1 MAHSDLR
8 SVNTA
13 QAQHFP
19 LYIDLGH
26 NATKFICSLHLSNK
40 ERNQKMQKWRL
51 NTKLEK
57 KTETE
62 TEDAGNHHRCSIKVD
77 MALPNSHFIYLCYLF
92 NLIHCVTVSQPKKSE
107 GVHFLNS
114 IFQNFR
120 LLFPLKGNQ
129 AVYNTFICL
138 NRTATHVGR
147 LFTLFD
153 IIKIHLHISKMV
165 YDMIQLHK
173 Q

>member
-1 MAHSDLR
+1 MEVEYKVR
-8 SVNTA
+8 
-13 QAQHFP
+13 
-19 LYIDLGH
+19 
-26 NATKFICSLHLSNK
+26 
-40 ERNQKMQKWRL
+40 
-51 NTKLEK
+51 K

-138 NRTATHVGR
+138 NRTATHVVR

-153 IIKIHLHISKMV
+153 IIKIHLHIGTMV
-165 YDMIQLHK
+165 YDMIQLCKHERSSLGCFMPTNLYLTAHN
-173 Q
+173 QLNGLD